1 MVAHAFLLHFVS
13 DYFSIFSMFCQIV
26 VKPIYVQHTNFADTA
41 DTADSFD
48 ASGFQRVKVLKSKQA
63 FAPY

>member
-1 MVAHAFLLHFVS
+1 
-13 DYFSIFSMFCQIV
+13 MFCQIV

-41 DTADSFD
+41 DAADSAD
-48 ASGFQRVKVLKSKQA
+48 ASGFQRVKGLKSQRA

>member
-1 MVAHAFLLHFVS
+1 
-13 DYFSIFSMFCQIV
+13 MFCQIV